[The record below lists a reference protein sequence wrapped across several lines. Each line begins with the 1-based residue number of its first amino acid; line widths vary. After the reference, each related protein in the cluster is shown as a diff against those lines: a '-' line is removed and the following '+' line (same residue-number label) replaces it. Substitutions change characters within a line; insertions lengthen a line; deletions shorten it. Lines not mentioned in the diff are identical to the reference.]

1 MINEQYNIIL
11 FDGVCNLCNGFVK
24 FIIHQDKSSRFKLAS
39 LQSAVAIELLEKGG
53 FSNFPN
59 NSIVYIS
66 AEKVYFKSTAVLC
79 ILKQMGY
86 PWKVLYAFIILP
98 QFIRDGLYNIIAR
111 NRYRIF
117 GKRNQCMIPSDNIKK
132 RFL

>member
-1 MINEQYNIIL
+1 MVNEQYNIIL

-24 FIIHQDKSSRFKLAS
+24 FIIQQDKSGRFKMAS
-39 LQSAVAIELLEKGG
+39 LQSAAAIELLEKKGV
-53 FSNFPN
+53 SNFPN

-66 AEKVYFKSTAVLC
+66 DDKVYFKSTAVLG
-79 ILKQMGY
+79 ILKRLGY
-86 PWKVLYAFIILP
+86 PWKALYVFIILP
-98 QFIRDGLYNIIAR
+98 EFIRDGLYNIIAR

-117 GKRNQCMIPSDNIKK
+117 GKRDQCMLPDDKIKE